1 MSETQKQFQIHL
13 PGLLKVLAESLYS
26 SKKVGIRELIQN
38 AHDSCVRRQIEAKEN
53 YYKARVDISFNLVER
68 TIIMQDNGSGLTE
81 DEVTEYLSTI
91 GRSYTRQLGENL
103 AILNPEEASRL
114 VGQFGLG
121 FLSAFLIA
129 EEVILTTRSYKEG
142 SQAIRWRSSGDV
154 HYNISPVDDAQIGT
168 KVELKVKP
176 EASFLLNERVMIDT
190 VQMYAEFLDIPV
202 YVGSGGTPV
211 NSMAP
216 PWESIDRDIAM
227 REYIN
232 RTFGHMNPLA
242 IIVLKDQEVNLGHDT
257 VTIPL
262 EGFLFVPPG
271 TIASIQEYGDVNI
284 YIRRMFINE
293 KHTQLLPSWAK
304 FVRGVVDSPYL
315 QPTASREDI
324 QQDDMFFKVQKALE
338 EQLYKGLQEIADTDP
353 MTWQRIVLGHRN
365 LIVRWAVK
373 DDTFFKQ
380 VADIVTLRTAQGE
393 RTIPNYLDDTG
404 DTIYYIT
411 QQLGSKQDQLLGA
424 GYGVNVIDA
433 SVGWEPVFLQKYA
446 QTHPQ
451 IKLIQMDGDSNQLLQ
466 SVPET
471 EFVSILDYFRQ
482 RKIRARVVTFKPEEV
497 PAIVSYPK
505 DAEFIKDTRDA
516 LDKGDLPGPFA
527 GLVGDYMNRM
537 NVDEDSLAGTLHINA
552 SNDLINKLAKMDDG
566 QARNA
571 ALELVYQ
578 MARLFA
584 GRMLDTADI
593 THSFGMS
600 AASIQNLLNKED
612 NDDDS

>member
-1 MSETQKQFQIHL
+1 MSESQKQFQIHL

-38 AHDSCVRRQIEAKEN
+38 AHDSCVRRQVEAKEN
-53 YYKARVDISFNLVER
+53 YYRPRIDISFNLVER
-68 TIIMQDNGSGLTE
+68 SIIMQDNGSGLTE

-91 GRSYTRQLGENL
+91 GKSYTRQLGENL
-103 AILNPEEASRL
+103 AILNPDEASRL

-129 EEVILTTRSYKEG
+129 EEVILTTRSYKKD

-154 HYNISPVDDAQIGT
+154 HYNVSPVNDIQIGT

-190 VQMYAEFLDIPV
+190 VRVYAEFLDIPV
-202 YVGSGGTPV
+202 YVGSSGTPV
-211 NSMAP
+211 NSMTQ
-216 PWESIDRDIAM
+216 PWESVDREIAM

-242 IIVLKDQEVNLGHDT
+242 VIILEDQEVNLGHDS

-271 TIASIQEYGDVNI
+271 TVASIQEYGDVNI
-284 YIRRMFINE
+284 YIRRMFITE
-293 KHTQLLPSWAK
+293 KHTQLLPGWAK
-304 FVRGVVDSPYL
+304 FVRGVVDCPYL

-324 QQDDMFFKVQKALE
+324 QQDDTFFKVQKALE
-338 EQLYKGLQEIADTDP
+338 EQLYKGLQKIAETDS
-353 MTWQRIVLGHRN
+353 MTWKRIVQGHRN
-365 LIVRWAVK
+365 LIMGWAVK
-373 DDTFFKQ
+373 DDTFFKE
-380 VADIVTLRTAQGE
+380 VADIVTFRTPQGE
-393 RTIPNYLDDTG
+393 KNLSDYLAQTD
-404 DTIYYIT
+404 DTIYFVT
-411 QQLGSKQDQLLGA
+411 REMGSQQDQLLGA
-424 GYGVNVIDA
+424 GYGVPVIDA
-433 SVGWEPVFLQKYA
+433 SRFAEPTFLQKYA
-446 QTHPQ
+446 HTHPRV
-451 IKLIQMDGDSNQLLQ
+451 KLMQMDGDSNQLLQ

-471 EFVSILDYFRQ
+471 DFVSLLDYYRQ
-482 RKIRARVVTFKPEEV
+482 RKIRARIVSFKPEDV
-497 PAIVSYPK
+497 PAVINYPK
-505 DAEFIKDTRDA
+505 DAEFIKETRDA

-537 NVDEDSLAGTLHINA
+537 NIDEDSLAGMLQINA
-552 SNDLINKLAKMDDG
+552 SNDLVNKLAKMEESK
-566 QARNA
+566 ARNA

-593 THSFGMS
+593 THAFGMS
-600 AASIQNLLNKED
+600 AASIQNLLNDDD
-612 NDDDS
+612 NDGS

>member
-38 AHDSCVRRQIEAKEN
+38 AHDSCVRRRIEAKEN
-53 YYKARVDISFNLVER
+53 YYKPRIDITFNLVER

-81 DEVTEYLSTI
+81 DEVTDYLSTI

-103 AILNPEEASRL
+103 AILSPDEASLL

-129 EEVILTTRSYKEG
+129 EEVTLTTRSYKEG
-142 SQAIRWRSSGDV
+142 SQAIRWRSAGDV
-154 HYNISPVDDAQIGT
+154 HYNVSPVDDAQIGT

-176 EASFLLNERVMIDT
+176 EASFLLNERVMVDT
-190 VQMYAEFLDIPV
+190 VQMYADFLDIPV
-202 YVGSGGTPV
+202 YVGSGNTAV
-211 NSMAP
+211 NSMTP
-216 PWESIDRDIAM
+216 PWESIDSEIAM

-232 RTFGHMNPLA
+232 RTFSHMNPLA
-242 IIVLKDQEVNLGHDT
+242 VIVLEDQEVSLGHDS

-271 TIASIQEYGDVNI
+271 SLASVQEYGDLNI
-284 YIRRMFINE
+284 YIRRMFITE

-304 FVRGVVDSPYL
+304 FVRGVVDCPYL

-338 EQLYKGLQEIADTDP
+338 EQISKGLRRIADEDP
-353 MTWQRIVLGHRN
+353 QAWQRIVMGHRY
-365 LIVRWAVK
+365 LIMGWAVK
-373 DDTFFKQ
+373 DDVFFKE
-380 VADIVTLRTAQGE
+380 VMDIMTFRTPDGE
-393 RTIPNYLDDTG
+393 KNLPEYLEETG
-404 DTIYYIT
+404 DTIYYISGK
-411 QQLGSKQDQLLGA
+411 LGSQQDKLLGT
-424 GYGVNVIDA
+424 GYGVPVIDT
-433 SVGWEPVFLQKYA
+433 SVTLEPQFLQKYA
-446 QTHPQ
+446 HTHPK
-451 IKLIQMDGDSNQLLQ
+451 IKLVHMDSDANQLLQ

-471 EFVSILDYFRQ
+471 DFVSVLDYYRQ
-482 RKIRARVVTFKPEEV
+482 RKIRARVVTFKPDEV
-497 PAIVSYPK
+497 PAIISYPK
-505 DAEFIKDTRDA
+505 DAEFIKETRDA
-516 LDKGDLPGPFA
+516 LDKGELPGPFA

-537 NVDEDSLAGTLHINA
+537 DVDEDALAGTLHINA
-552 SNDLINKLAKMDDG
+552 SNELINRLATMQESEG
-566 QARNA
+566 RNA

-593 THSFGMS
+593 TYAFGMS
-600 AASIQNLLNKED
+600 AASITNLLDNED
-612 NDDDS
+612 D

>member
-1 MSETQKQFQIHL
+1 VSESQKQFQIHL

-38 AHDSCVRRQIEAKEN
+38 AHDSCVRRQVEAKEN
-53 YYKARVDISFNLVER
+53 YYRPRIDISFNLVER
-68 TIIMQDNGSGLTE
+68 SIIMQDNGSGLTE

-91 GRSYTRQLGENL
+91 GKSYTRQLGENL
-103 AILNPEEASRL
+103 AILNPDEASRL

-129 EEVILTTRSYKEG
+129 EEVILTTRSYKKD

-154 HYNISPVDDAQIGT
+154 HYNVSPVNDIQIGT

-190 VQMYAEFLDIPV
+190 VRVYAEFLDIPV
-202 YVGSGGTPV
+202 YVGSSGTPV
-211 NSMAP
+211 NSMTQ
-216 PWESIDRDIAM
+216 PWESVDREIAM

-242 IIVLKDQEVNLGHDT
+242 VIILEDQEVNLGHDS

-271 TIASIQEYGDVNI
+271 TVASIQEYGDVNI
-284 YIRRMFINE
+284 YIRRMFITE
-293 KHTQLLPSWAK
+293 KHTQLLPGWAK
-304 FVRGVVDSPYL
+304 FVRGVVDCPYL

-324 QQDDMFFKVQKALE
+324 QQDDTFFKVQKALE
-338 EQLYKGLQEIADTDP
+338 EQLYKGLQKIAETDS
-353 MTWQRIVLGHRN
+353 MTWKRIVQGHRN
-365 LIVRWAVK
+365 LIMGWAVK
-373 DDTFFKQ
+373 DDTFFKE
-380 VADIVTLRTAQGE
+380 VADIVTFRTPQGE
-393 RTIPNYLDDTG
+393 KNLSDYLAQTD
-404 DTIYYIT
+404 DTIYFVT
-411 QQLGSKQDQLLGA
+411 REMGSQQDQLLGA
-424 GYGVNVIDA
+424 GYGVPVIDA
-433 SVGWEPVFLQKYA
+433 SRFAEPTFLQKYA
-446 QTHPQ
+446 HTHPRV
-451 IKLIQMDGDSNQLLQ
+451 KLMQMDGDSNQLLQ

-471 EFVSILDYFRQ
+471 DFVSLLDYYRQ
-482 RKIRARVVTFKPEEV
+482 RKIRARIVSFKPEDV
-497 PAIVSYPK
+497 PAVINYPK
-505 DAEFIKDTRDA
+505 DAEFIKETRDA

-537 NVDEDSLAGTLHINA
+537 NIDEDSLAGMLQINA
-552 SNDLINKLAKMDDG
+552 SNDLVNKLAKMEESK
-566 QARNA
+566 ARNA

-593 THSFGMS
+593 THAFGMS
-600 AASIQNLLNKED
+600 AASIQNLLNDDD
-612 NDDDS
+612 NDGS